1 MLVSQK
7 ENSSFQPLLSIIV
20 PTLNE
25 AENIPSLVT
34 QVAAALSGKVPGWDM
49 IIVDDDSADG
59 TDRICERLRRQ
70 GLPVSLVVRE
80 SEKGLATAVLEGFC
94 RSKGEYLVVMDAD
107 LSHPPEK
114 IPEFYRHLRRGSDF
128 VLGSRYLPGG
138 GTDDKWTVYRY
149 LNSKAA
155 TFLALPLAH
164 LTDPMSGFF
173 ALPRSTWKRCRDLSP
188 VGYKIALELLV
199 KGRPRKITE
208 IPIYFRTRRCGK
220 SKLNF
225 TQQLL
230 YLKHIGRLYRYK
242 MRRTGGK

>member
-1 MLVSQK
+1 M
-7 ENSSFQPLLSIIV
+7 LSIIV

-34 QVAAALSGKVPGWDM
+34 QVAAALKGKVPGWDM

-59 TDRICERLRRQ
+59 TDRICGGLRRQ

-138 GTDDKWTVYRY
+138 GTDYKWTAYRY

-164 LTDPMSGFF
+164 LT
-173 ALPRSTWKRCRDLSP
+173 RCPDS
-188 VGYKIALELLV
+188 
-199 KGRPRKITE
+199 
-208 IPIYFRTRRCGK
+208 
-220 SKLNF
+220 
-225 TQQLL
+225 LL
-230 YLKHIGRLYRYK
+230 YPAPPGSGAGTCLRLVTKSHWSCSSKAAPEKSPKFRY
-242 MRRTGGK
+242 TFAPGGVEKAN